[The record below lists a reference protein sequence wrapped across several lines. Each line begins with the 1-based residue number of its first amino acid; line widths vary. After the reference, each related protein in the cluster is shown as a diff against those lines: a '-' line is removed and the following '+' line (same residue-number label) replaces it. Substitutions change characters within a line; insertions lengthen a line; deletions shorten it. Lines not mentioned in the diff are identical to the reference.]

1 MDISTS
7 VSSSPTRKYSISS
20 HELPSVRPNKYKQ
33 IFAEQERLG
42 QRGCSPNTRIKDN
55 SRQIKLLRGNLSN
68 EIYKSCF
75 FTYGTQKNDP
85 HFKELFQDFTEE
97 LKGSNPIINKAAS
110 ELGRKFPNY
119 KDVSRLHE
127 KVTVDEYSID
137 RDITQSPTIELLAEL
152 QELFDQRQG
161 LQQDLLLLLKKNHKK
176 LVPELKLHDWETTHA
191 HGGNVDTNYFLI
203 YLLKKTLLNLRPS
216 FYQQQKEICTKL
228 LEIAWLEKDMD
239 QVKLYLSDN
248 NSPMKSPNASPIKIK
263 DPLQQHIWKEV
274 FKLEDVPYEICETKA
289 DGACGLHALLGTF
302 SDGEWQYVGTDVKQV
317 FLNKLEEP
325 EHETLIREI
334 LPKIIRGHL
343 HATDDDSSNMLF
355 GHAVGQGIKTAYV
368 EIEAAYR
375 ERLERLNTQK
385 ANEWIT
391 LFNRGSFQAKLL
403 EEARGLGNEQY
414 EGKSD
419 REILETLRQNP
430 LKMLS
435 LISANTAP
443 FLLEC
448 SHDKSSTINRLSE
461 EYDRL
466 QEERFIAENDFIIR
480 EIYPLY
486 AYVLQHPAFYL
497 NTEELEL
504 AALLFNE
511 KMQVISVD
519 EQGNAHPV
527 IDLVNE
533 HLDKETTVI
542 HHTGLHFSRCK
553 PSTEEDYEAYELQS
567 NYSKAKQRAQKAV
580 ERDKALSEK
589 FWSSVKEET
598 SQLAVSGALS
608 LGTWNPLFIGR
619 QAAMS
624 SLNVVGHYVDPE
636 NKSTV
641 MQLSKLLTG
650 AGIGKFIGGNPV
662 HIAQGLAV
670 DIVNMAKAPETKKE
684 DAALRNIG
692 IACVKGVVT
701 LDPVKFAEN
710 ALGGVLA
717 EGGRAMVPEE
727 KVNDPTYLRLAR
739 AAFTNSDLHGLLVDS
754 IVKDPPK
761 KESKPKV
768 EGTLSEEEQAKYPK
782 QVLTE
787 IETEQP
793 QTHIE
798 PEMHD
803 PNGYQLLLLEE
814 KNLQA
819 TLEKL
824 QNDLIIPK
832 STLEQAQKAVD
843 DNQAKIDKYAKKGG
857 NSAYEKT
864 LHYKEKGYKRL
875 ASRNVAQ
882 GAVDKITNKI
892 AEVSDKIAGNQK
904 AQAEASAPKHIN
916 PPAPK
921 IHIIADQKTKKNH
934 HLHYF
939 DDSGQK
945 QSLGKYGNADDA
957 RFISGAFTQFET
969 ERFSQ
974 ESRCFDGQRQLVE
987 SGISI
992 DDVPKR
998 PVLETPTFEG
1008 NNADKNFQK
1017 LQETRIRN
1025 ERRVQEYIKQIE
1037 QLVGKTITA
1046 QGLTKTQVNQISQQ
1060 VAPKIKEIK
1069 QHGFWFNAWRA
1080 PGRALKWLDD
1090 HGVSLSVNVD
1100 YSMPLYQTKTP
1111 STTPSY
1117 TGSYGYGLPKH
1128 EPIISSTWEN
1138 VQQMVAGQVF
1148 QANMAYQSPVQQPTL
1163 DYQQFWGQGL
1173 NPNVQIPP
1181 SDWSNLGK
1189 SEPTLGN
1196 ALPRVSGKAVQM
1208 AGFMPFAIS
1217 KIVPEQTQ
1225 KNIKTW
1231 VKNYIQEWK
1240 DDPLKA
1246 RKDLDVCLILGAK
1259 KAVVIA
1265 IQAFEQPSLKTRPN
1279 TFGLM
1284 EVSDRC
1290 DRFIAGKLN
1299 VDLDSKNAQLG
1310 MFVGEFFAPMGMMGK
1325 TAKPVMKV
1333 GQEAF
1338 VFMRQSAKLMRPQPL
1353 MDRALALPQG
1363 FSKEIRAIEALQ
1375 NPVYRSGFVHNKAI
1389 QQARKA
1395 VNLPSWKTIHI
1406 KMKHILEGH
1415 TNSGWRTGCKG
1426 NNKTLFPDGFSNK
1439 QLEKVIRQAYRY
1451 GKKTRTQGEKVVV
1464 VGEYQGIK
1472 IKMYINTEKK
1482 IIETAFPVQ

>member
-1 MDISTS
+1 M
-7 VSSSPTRKYSISS
+7 
-20 HELPSVRPNKYKQ
+20 
-33 IFAEQERLG
+33 
-42 QRGCSPNTRIKDN
+42 
-55 SRQIKLLRGNLSN
+55 
-68 EIYKSCF
+68 
-75 FTYGTQKNDP
+75 
-85 HFKELFQDFTEE
+85 
-97 LKGSNPIINKAAS
+97 
-110 ELGRKFPNY
+110 
-119 KDVSRLHE
+119 
-127 KVTVDEYSID
+127 
-137 RDITQSPTIELLAEL
+137 
-152 QELFDQRQG
+152 
-161 LQQDLLLLLKKNHKK
+161 
-176 LVPELKLHDWETTHA
+176 
-191 HGGNVDTNYFLI
+191 
-203 YLLKKTLLNLRPS
+203 
-216 FYQQQKEICTKL
+216 
-228 LEIAWLEKDMD
+228 
-239 QVKLYLSDN
+239 
-248 NSPMKSPNASPIKIK
+248 
-263 DPLQQHIWKEV
+263 
-274 FKLEDVPYEICETKA
+274 
-289 DGACGLHALLGTF
+289 
-302 SDGEWQYVGTDVKQV
+302 
-317 FLNKLEEP
+317 
-325 EHETLIREI
+325 
-334 LPKIIRGHL
+334 
-343 HATDDDSSNMLF
+343 
-355 GHAVGQGIKTAYV
+355 
-368 EIEAAYR
+368 
-375 ERLERLNTQK
+375 
-385 ANEWIT
+385 
-391 LFNRGSFQAKLL
+391 
-403 EEARGLGNEQY
+403 
-414 EGKSD
+414 
-419 REILETLRQNP
+419 
-430 LKMLS
+430 
-435 LISANTAP
+435 
-443 FLLEC
+443 
-448 SHDKSSTINRLSE
+448 
-461 EYDRL
+461 
-466 QEERFIAENDFIIR
+466 
-480 EIYPLY
+480 
-486 AYVLQHPAFYL
+486 
-497 NTEELEL
+497 
-504 AALLFNE
+504 
-511 KMQVISVD
+511 
-519 EQGNAHPV
+519 
-527 IDLVNE
+527 IDLVNG

-542 HHTGLHFSRCK
+542 HYAGLHFSRCK

-580 ERDKALSEK
+580 ERDELASKK
-589 FWSSVKEET
+589 FWSSIKEE
-598 SQLAVSGALS
+598 SSRIAVAGGFS
-608 LGTWNPLFIGR
+608 LGTWNPVPLGVQLAR
-619 QAAMS
+619 S
-624 SLNVVGHYVDPE
+624 SVNTVGNYIDPQNE
-636 NKSTV
+636 SFVLQMAKILANSGLAKAV
-641 MQLSKLLTG
+641 
-650 AGIGKFIGGNPV
+650 GGNPL
-662 HIAQGLAV
+662 HLAQAVAV
-670 DIVNMAKAPETKKE
+670 DAVNLYNAPKKSTKE
-684 DAALRNIG
+684 EANLRGIG
-692 IACVKGVVT
+692 IACVKGALT
-701 LDPVKFAEN
+701 LDPKKFAEN
-710 ALGGVLA
+710 VLGQVIADGSR
-717 EGGRAMVPEE
+717 EFVPEE
-727 KVNDPTYLRLAR
+727 KETDGAVLRLVR
-739 AAFTNSDLHGLLVDS
+739 STVTSPDLHGVLIDS

-768 EGTLSEEEQAKYPK
+768 GGTLSEEEQEKYPK

-803 PNGYQLLLLEE
+803 PNGYQRLLLEE
-814 KNLQA
+814 KTLQA

-824 QNDLIIPK
+824 QNDLIVPK

-864 LHYKEKGYKRL
+864 LHYKEKGYKRV

-882 GAVDKITNKI
+882 GAVDKIANKI
-892 AEVSDKIAGNQK
+892 AEVNGKIAENQK

-916 PPAPK
+916 PPDPK
-921 IHIIADQKTKKNH
+921 IHVIADQKTKKNH

-998 PVLETPTFEG
+998 PILETPTFEG

-1025 ERRVQEYIKQIE
+1025 ERRVQEYLKQIE
-1037 QLVGKTITA
+1037 QLVGKPITA

-1117 TGSYGYGLPKH
+1117 TGSYGYDLPKH

-1138 VQQMVAGQVF
+1138 IQQMVSEQVF

-1173 NPNVQIPP
+1173 NPNVQMPP

-1189 SEPTLGN
+1189 SEPTLCNTLQG
-1196 ALPRVSGKAVQM
+1196 VSGKAVQM
-1208 AGFMPFAIS
+1208 AGLMPFAIS

-1225 KNIKTW
+1225 KNVKTW

-1284 EVSDRC
+1284 EVSDNC
-1290 DRFIAGKLN
+1290 DRWIAGKLN

-1338 VFMRQSAKLMRPQPL
+1338 AFMRQSAKLMRPQPL
-1353 MDRALALPQG
+1353 MDRMLVCPQG
-1363 FSKEIRAIEALQ
+1363 FGKQVRTIEAFQ
-1375 NPVYRSGFVHNKAI
+1375 NQALRSGFATEGQVARLTERQITRIKPMELPYLQKGADWDWFAKNSPRIDHLRNMHPNDPKKFYKVLSKEFRKLEMNEL
-1389 QQARKA
+1389 QARRTLDCAGFKTYPKPEGIPGDSSVEITKLSGGMIYRKA
-1395 VNLPSWKTIHI
+1395 GTIEEQN
-1406 KMKHILEGH
+1406 ILVRVMPGK
-1415 TNSGWRTGCKG
+1415 R
-1426 NNKTLFPDGFSNK
+1426 
-1439 QLEKVIRQAYRY
+1439 EKNIV
-1451 GKKTRTQGEKVVV
+1451 
-1464 VGEYQGIK
+1464 
-1472 IKMYINTEKK
+1472 
-1482 IIETAFPVQ
+1482 TAFAQGDRPKWSLRQETPYVVQRRGGDYLTRDGIWIGKDDPALTHIPLEIYQFKGWGK